1 MERFFVVILITILLY
16 ACEKIESPSGDLP
29 FSYSFSN
36 PVSIKITNPSN
47 QYGGP
52 VISQPTALRLTQE
65 FIYGSHIYTGL
76 KSENIGLYGP
86 IIRLSVQR
94 TPLGAVGSTNVFST
108 VLPVEY
114 LDFGNTS
121 GFGFYFPNFYSGSPV
136 SVLHGNIPTLSLFS
150 IDKNEQIVYILGIT
164 NNGEGIKIIKWSI
177 ETGIISDLVTDLT
190 QLNNL
195 NGKQLKCMRIDD
207 TGDLYIASMA
217 NNGSIIK
224 VSTVGIVTSIASNL
238 INPGFFQIHEG
249 NIYVPINSVTEGR
262 IVKFNKD
269 GTRSDIITNLTGPT
283 NIVIDN
289 HKNIVVRSLTTVAGA
304 NYHRYDIYKP
314 DGNFI
319 ANITDASGNS
329 ILSNVYENMP
339 MYIDSFNNL
348 YFYHAD
354 GVASSGVTSNNP
366 IGQKGIFKISLIND

>member
-1 MERFFVVILITILLY
+1 MGRFFVLILFTIILY
-16 ACEKIESPSGDLP
+16 ACEKIEPPVDDLP
-29 FSYSFSN
+29 MSYSFSN
-36 PVSIKITNPSN
+36 PVSIKITNPTN

-52 VISQPTALRLTQE
+52 VISQPTALRLGQE

-76 KSENIGLYGP
+76 KNENIGLYEP
-86 IIRLSVQR
+86 IVRLSVQR
-94 TPLGAVGSTNVFST
+94 APIGAVGSTSVFSSL
-108 VLPVEY
+108 LPVEY

-121 GFGFYFPNFYSGSPV
+121 DFGYYFPNFYSGNPV

-150 IDKNEQIVYILGIT
+150 IDRNEQIVYILGIT
-164 NNGEGIKIIKWSI
+164 NNGEGIRILKWSI

-195 NGKQLKCMRIDD
+195 NSKQLKCMRIDD
-207 TGDLYIASMA
+207 AGDLYIASMA

-224 VSTVGIVTSIASNL
+224 ISTIGIVTSIASNL

-249 NIYVPINSVTEGR
+249 NIYVPINSATEGR
-262 IVKFNKD
+262 IVKFDKE
-269 GTRSDIITNLTGPT
+269 GTRSYVITNLTGPT
-283 NIVIDN
+283 NVVIDN
-289 HKNIVVRSLTTVAGA
+289 HKNIVVRSLTSVAGA

-319 ANITDASGNS
+319 ANITDATGNS

-339 MYIDSFNNL
+339 MYIDTFNNL

-354 GVASSGVTSNNP
+354 GIASGGATSNNP
-366 IGQKGIFKISLIND
+366 IGQKGIFKISLIKD